1 VTPLANW
8 ISHHAKS
15 DQAPPKTL
23 LAFLRWALR
32 GSEPVLLLSAAASIT
47 AGIVEML
54 SGLVLGLVI
63 DASMA
68 SPREALFSENFW
80 MLGAAIAFFLLIRPL
95 AFGASSIMQSYVV
108 APNVHNLVLSRLH
121 RWVLGHSVS
130 FFDNDFAGRIAQKE
144 MQTAR
149 AVTDVVIE
157 ILHTVLFALA
167 SVLGA
172 LAVLGAINLFMGSAL
187 LLWILSYVLVIRHFM
202 PLIRARSA
210 GAGRGAGKRD
220 RTSGRHSNQY
230 QNCQAICPCGP

>member
-1 VTPLANW
+1 MTPLANW

-80 MLGAAIAFFLLIRPL
+80 MLSAAIAFFLLIRPL
-95 AFGASSIMQSYVV
+95 AFGVSSIMQSYVV

-130 FFDNDFAGRIAQKE
+130 FFDNDSAGRIAQKE

-172 LAVLGAINLFMGSAL
+172 LAVSQQ
-187 LLWILSYVLVIRHFM
+187 R
-202 PLIRARSA
+202 
-210 GAGRGAGKRD
+210 
-220 RTSGRHSNQY
+220 
-230 QNCQAICPCGP
+230 

>member
-108 APNVHNLVLSRLH
+108 APNVHNLVLARLH

-130 FFDNDFAGRIAQKE
+130 FCDNDFAGRIAQK
-144 MQTAR
+144 
-149 AVTDVVIE
+149 
-157 ILHTVLFALA
+157 
-167 SVLGA
+167 
-172 LAVLGAINLFMGSAL
+172 
-187 LLWILSYVLVIRHFM
+187 
-202 PLIRARSA
+202 
-210 GAGRGAGKRD
+210 
-220 RTSGRHSNQY
+220 
-230 QNCQAICPCGP
+230 

>member
-1 VTPLANW
+1 MIPLASW

-15 DQAPPKTL
+15 DHAPPKTL
-23 LAFLRWALR
+23 PAFLRWALR

-63 DASMA
+63 DASIA

-130 FFDNDFAGRIAQKE
+130 FLKMILPGGLRKE

-157 ILHTVLFALA
+157 ILHGFIRAGLCSGGLGGFGRHK
-167 SVLGA
+167 SVYGLGA
-172 LAVLGAINLFMGSAL
+172 FAVDFKLCIGNPAFHAPDPS
-187 LLWILSYVLVIRHFM
+187 
-202 PLIRARSA
+202 
-210 GAGRGAGKRD
+210 
-220 RTSGRHSNQY
+220 
-230 QNCQAICPCGP
+230 

>member
-1 VTPLANW
+1 MTPLANW

-80 MLGAAIAFFLLIRPL
+80 MFHQFPFFRVMKDYHFLNP
-95 AFGASSIMQSYVV
+95 
-108 APNVHNLVLSRLH
+108 SRHPILQG
-121 RWVLGHSVS
+121 RWV
-130 FFDNDFAGRIAQKE
+130 
-144 MQTAR
+144 
-149 AVTDVVIE
+149 
-157 ILHTVLFALA
+157 
-167 SVLGA
+167 
-172 LAVLGAINLFMGSAL
+172 
-187 LLWILSYVLVIRHFM
+187 
-202 PLIRARSA
+202 
-210 GAGRGAGKRD
+210 
-220 RTSGRHSNQY
+220 
-230 QNCQAICPCGP
+230 